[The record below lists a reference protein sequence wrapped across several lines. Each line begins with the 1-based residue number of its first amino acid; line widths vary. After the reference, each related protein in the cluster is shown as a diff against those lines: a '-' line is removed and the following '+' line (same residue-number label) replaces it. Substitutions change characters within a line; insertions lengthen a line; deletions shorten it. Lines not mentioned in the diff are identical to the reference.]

1 MDGTRRHPPARRREG
16 AAGRGAR
23 EFRRRARGKAGG
35 RDRVSAPIALLANP
49 SAADGRS
56 LKCLDV
62 VRATFEERGANY
74 EMASPAGRDAARQVA
89 RAAGARGET
98 VVAVGGDGTIGLIAG
113 ALRDTPGRLG
123 VIPAGRGNDF
133 ARVLKIPTDPAEAA
147 RVALDGHER
156 VVDVGDVDGETF
168 VCIASLGFDSDANRI
183 ANEAKLV
190 KGNLVYLYAALR
202 ALAGWKHANFHV
214 VVDGAVHDVRGW
226 SVAVANSKAYGGG
239 MYVAPDA
246 ELDDGKFDVVMGS
259 ESSKLTFLKDIGKV
273 FKGTHSEL
281 PYVHTVRGETVEISS
296 DRPFDIYA
304 DGDPIGRT
312 PATVSISPRSLN
324 VLVPRGA

>member
-1 MDGTRRHPPARRREG
+1 
-16 AAGRGAR
+16 
-23 EFRRRARGKAGG
+23 
-35 RDRVSAPIALLANP
+35 VSAPIALLANP

-56 LKCLDV
+56 LKCLDI
-62 VRATFEERGANY
+62 VRATFEAQGADY
-74 EMASPAGRDAARQVA
+74 ELATPSGRDAARTVA
-89 RAAGARGET
+89 REAAESGRT

-113 ALRDTPGRLG
+113 ALRGTPGRLA

-133 ARVLKIPTDPAEAA
+133 ARVLKIPEDPAEAA
-147 RVALDGHER
+147 LIALDGHEQ
-156 VVDVGDVDGETF
+156 VVDVGDVDGATF

-190 KGNLVYLYAALR
+190 NGNLVYLYAALR
-202 ALAGWKHANFHV
+202 ALIGWKHANFHV
-214 VVDGAVHDVRGW
+214 VIDGQAHDIRGW

-239 MYVAPDA
+239 MFVAPQA

-259 ESSKLTFLKDIGKV
+259 ESSKWAFLRDIRKV
-273 FKGTHSEL
+273 FDGTHSKL
-281 PYVHTVRGETVEISS
+281 DYVQTVRGTTVEISA

-312 PATVSISPRSLN
+312 PATVRISPRSLK
-324 VLVPRGA
+324 VLVPPGV

>member
-1 MDGTRRHPPARRREG
+1 M
-16 AAGRGAR
+16 
-23 EFRRRARGKAGG
+23 
-35 RDRVSAPIALLANP
+35 SAPIALLANP

-56 LKCLDV
+56 LKCLDI
-62 VRATFEERGANY
+62 VRATLEERGAEY
-74 EMASPAGRDAARQVA
+74 TMATPSGRDAARAVA
-89 RAAGARGET
+89 REAAQRGET
-98 VVAVGGDGTIGLIAG
+98 VAAVGGDGTIGLIAG
-113 ALRDTPGRLG
+113 ALRGTPGRLA

-147 RVALDGHER
+147 RVALDGEER

-190 KGNLVYLYAALR
+190 KGNLVYLYAALK
-202 ALAGWKHANFHV
+202 ALLGWKHANFHV
-214 VVDGAVHDVRGW
+214 VVDGEAHDVRGW

-239 MYVAPDA
+239 MYLAPQA
-246 ELDDGKFDVVMGS
+246 ELDDGLLDVLMIS
-259 ESSKLTFLKDIGKV
+259 ESNKRTFLKDLPKV
-273 FKGTHSEL
+273 FKGSHLSN
-281 PYVHTVRGETVEISS
+281 PRVHVLTGKKVEISA

-304 DGDPIGRT
+304 DGDPIGHT

-324 VLVPRGA
+324 VLVPAGA